1 MEHFQAYYTGDT
13 QSLEQ
18 YEATQST
25 PSDVQS
31 FLQRLPRTTT
41 HQNSKQFDLS
51 ERREKMNL
59 FIQQQQDKQRV
70 NIKLRQLKEVDVNRI
85 YEENS

>member
-1 MEHFQAYYTGDT
+1 
-13 QSLEQ
+13 
-18 YEATQST
+18 
-25 PSDVQS
+25 
-31 FLQRLPRTTT
+31 
-41 HQNSKQFDLS
+41 
-51 ERREKMNL
+51 MNL